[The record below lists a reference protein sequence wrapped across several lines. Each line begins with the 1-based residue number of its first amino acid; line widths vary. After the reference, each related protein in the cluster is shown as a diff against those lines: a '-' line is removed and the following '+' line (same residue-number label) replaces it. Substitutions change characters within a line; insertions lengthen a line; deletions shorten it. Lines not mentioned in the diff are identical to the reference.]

1 MRKIVLSIPA
11 CLLLTQGLSAQT
23 EQFVLGNSVV
33 SAAGFE
39 QDIKDAP
46 ASISVITGEEIMER
60 PIRDLGDI
68 VQEVPGVSTT
78 VTKTGGTTIEMRG
91 MASKYTLILID
102 GKRMNMDSGF
112 DGNGFDSTSGFIP
125 PASMIERVEV
135 IRGPASII
143 YGSDAMGGVINIIT
157 KKNPGK
163 VTGTISAETRLQEH
177 HDNWGNTY
185 GTNANLFAPLGEQF
199 SLNLRGKVYYGE
211 ANHFYKKDIP
221 GYTVPP
227 NDPNPYTSH
236 SPTSYRNYSAGGRLN
251 YLYDAQNSFYADVDY
266 GFQRLGSLNTASSQ
280 ITAVREYHRWNTV
293 LNHDGN
299 YEWGSINN
307 YLQYLNTTK
316 IPHRA
321 EDLTMGLHPGQSSG
335 IKDRTKLVEDQN
347 IIASSAS
354 KLDYDFG
361 SKGAL
366 ILTGGPYYKYE
377 KLLDR
382 STHFLKDSNLFAVF
396 GEGEYFFNEYISATA
411 GLRINYD
418 DTYEEFFNPRFYVNT
433 YPTEWLTIKAGVASG
448 MRLPELA
455 TRYDG
460 LYDIST
466 DRYGNNVANYGNS
479 SLEAEESWNYE
490 LSGIIES
497 PFGFFTI
504 TGFYTDFRN
513 AIATEDYQQNMNLPG
528 GYGVCNYATCRI
540 YDNVDKAA
548 ISGLEASLKTKPMLT
563 SIIPNGITAD
573 LSYALTETERKSG
586 DNKGTDLNDVP
597 RHNLSAKVSYKTGK
611 WNTYVRYVGKLKTP
625 TTNAHTA
632 NIGPGAYYKDM
643 HTVDLGVNYQWN
655 KTWHFGAVINNL
667 FDKDYI
673 DYVTYPS
680 GRGQSYTNN
689 YQRMIPGRN
698 LWLNVRAEF

>member
-1 MRKIVLSIPA
+1 MRKITLSIPA
-11 CLLLTQGLSAQT
+11 CLLLAQSLSAQT
-23 EQFVLGNSVV
+23 EQYVLGNSVV
-33 SAAGFE
+33 SASGFE
-39 QDIKDAP
+39 QDIKEAP
-46 ASISVITGEEIMER
+46 ASISVITQEDIMER

-78 VTKTGGTTIEMRG
+78 VAKTGGTTIQMRG
-91 MASKYTLILID
+91 MASKYTLVLID
-102 GKRMNMDSGF
+102 GKRMNMDAGF

-163 VTGTISAETRLQEH
+163 LTGTISAETRLQEH

-185 GTNANLFAPLGEQF
+185 GTNANLFVPVDEQF

-211 ANHFYKKDIP
+211 SNYFYQKDIP
-221 GYTVPP
+221 GYTPSSA
-227 NDPNPYTSH
+227 NPYTSH
-236 SPTSYRNYSAGGRLN
+236 SPTGYRNYSAGGRLN
-251 YLYDAQNSFYADVDY
+251 YLLDVQNSFYADIDY
-266 GFQRLGSLNTASSQ
+266 GFQRLGSLNTSSSQ
-280 ITAVREYHRWNTV
+280 YTAVRDYHRYNTV

-307 YLQYLNTTK
+307 YIQYLNTTR

-321 EDLTMGLHPGQSSG
+321 EDMTQGLHPGQGSG
-335 IKDRTKLVEDQN
+335 VKDKTKLVEDQN
-347 IIASSAS
+347 IILSSAL
-354 KLDYDFG
+354 KKDFDFG

-377 KLLDR
+377 KLTNR
-382 STHFLKDSNLFAVF
+382 SNQFQKDSNLFAVF
-396 GEGEYFFNEYISATA
+396 GEGEYFFNEYVSTTA

-433 YPTEWLTIKAGVASG
+433 YPTEWLTLKAGIASG

-460 LYDIST
+460 LYDVSSSRGSGDIAS
-466 DRYGNNVANYGNS
+466 YGNA
-479 SLEAEESWNYE
+479 SLKAEESQNYE
-490 LSGIIES
+490 LSGIVES
-497 PFGFFTI
+497 SIGTLTL

-513 AIATEDYQQNMNLPG
+513 AIATESYQQDMTLPG
-528 GYGVCNYATCRI
+528 GYGVCGYNTCNI
-540 YDNVDKAA
+540 YENVDKAV
-548 ISGLEASLKTKPMLT
+548 ISGIEVSLRTKPMLT

-586 DNKGTDLNDVP
+586 DRKGSDLNDVP
-597 RHNLSAKVSYKTGK
+597 RHNLSAKVSYKISK
-611 WNTYVRYVGKLKTP
+611 WDTYVRYVGKLKTP
-625 TTNAHTA
+625 TSNEHTA
-632 NIGPGAYYKDM
+632 NVGPRAYFKDM
-643 HTVDLGVNYQWN
+643 HTIDLGVNYRFN
-655 KTWHFGAVINNL
+655 KTWLFGAVINNL
-667 FDKDYI
+667 LDKDYV
-673 DYVTYPS
+673 DYVTYQ
-680 GRGQSYTNN
+680 GTRGLSYTNN